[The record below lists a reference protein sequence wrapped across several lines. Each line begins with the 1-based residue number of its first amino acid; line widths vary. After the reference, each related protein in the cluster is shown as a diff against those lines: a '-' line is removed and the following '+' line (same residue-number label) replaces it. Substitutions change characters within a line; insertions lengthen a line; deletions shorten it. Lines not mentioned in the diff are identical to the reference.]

1 MGGKLLI
8 LGKFGVGKIII
19 LLRLVRGLIEEVEN
33 DDDVF
38 VFVIFELF
46 SWWKD
51 NLFIEDW
58 LIEYLKDF
66 YGMSDC

>member
-51 NLFIEDW
+51 DLFIEDW
-58 LIEYLKDF
+58 LI
-66 YGMSDC
+66 